1 MSTEQRR
8 IMLTEAD
15 DGHWT
20 AREEP
25 GGLTA
30 HGETPEAALG
40 ALDDANEPDIDP
52 DAPCF
57 RANRSLVSR
66 WATNLSMT
74 CYTALSKLLIMNPM
88 PNMVHEQRRASGSP
102 IVH

>member
-52 DAPCF
+52 NAPLFSGEPFVSVEMGDESIDDVLYGSIEASDSESDAEHG
-57 RANRSLVSR
+57 A
-66 WATNLSMT
+66 
-74 CYTALSKLLIMNPM
+74 
-88 PNMVHEQRRASGSP
+88 
-102 IVH
+102 